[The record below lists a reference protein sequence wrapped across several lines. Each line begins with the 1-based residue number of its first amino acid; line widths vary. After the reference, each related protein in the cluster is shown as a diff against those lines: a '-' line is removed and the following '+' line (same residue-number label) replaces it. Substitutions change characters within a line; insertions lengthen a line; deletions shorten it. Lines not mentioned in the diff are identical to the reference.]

1 MSISDHLPQQLTRRV
16 PQRRL
21 HVAEVLVDLVPQ
33 HFAEEADVR
42 TIPTE
47 ALDRRDNGRGP
58 VDDQGFQTVT
68 LVQVGVHELLHRLT
82 RLGTLQVLLIML
94 LFLVVNVV
102 N

>member
-1 MSISDHLPQQLTRRV
+1 MGGV
-16 PQRRL
+16 PECGL

-33 HFAEEADVR
+33 HLAEEADVR

-47 ALDRRDNGRGP
+47 ALDGRDNGRGP
-58 VDDQGFQTVT
+58 VDDQGLQTVT

-102 N
+102 D